1 MQPAFLTA
9 VSIDETPAG
18 GWCLLHRVA
27 VSGAMQTQ
35 GGRMTKTEFFRLFWF
50 LFLAWMPAYA
60 ADAPRLLTWADLVVA
75 LPTAENPFESLSV
88 EQLDLLGDVGG
99 FRDRKARGEKLLPQE
114 IEIEK
119 MSLAKLQKMGVA
131 IDALLAK
138 RDETAKKLED
148 QKSVANASLNGELVR
163 LPGYLLPIEFSG
175 NRVTEFLLVP
185 WVGACIHTP
194 PPPPNQIVYVKSD
207 KPYEIKRTFDA
218 VWVTGRMLAR
228 SNTQSVYIADG
239 AGEVDSSYS
248 IQASHV
254 DPYP

>member
-1 MQPAFLTA
+1 
-9 VSIDETPAG
+9 
-18 GWCLLHRVA
+18 
-27 VSGAMQTQ
+27 
-35 GGRMTKTEFFRLFWF
+35 MTKTVFFSLCWY
-50 LFLAWMPAYA
+50 LSLVWMPAYA
-60 ADAPRLLTWADLVVA
+60 ADAPRQLTWEDLVVA
-75 LPTAENPFESLSV
+75 LPPAENPFAGLSV
-88 EQLDLLGDVGG
+88 EQLDLLADVGA

-119 MSLAKLQKMGVA
+119 MSLAKLQKMSIP

-218 VWVTGRMLAR
+218 VWVTGRMLAGG
-228 SNTQSVYIADG
+228 STKSVYIEDG
-239 AGEVDSSYS
+239 SAEVDSSYS
-248 IQASHV
+248 IQASKV